1 MSSTRA
7 HHMLK
12 HLSSQHAR
20 PHPHRAP
27 LPSTSGAF
35 GLPALL
41 AVSGASMSE
50 LADFVTAS
58 SVLAPTVKFA
68 VAFPLAY
75 HWLGGVRHMYWD
87 TIRGFEIEEV
97 NKSSYAIIAAAVALS
112 LVAAGTTVKRDPARK

>member
-1 MSSTRA
+1 MP
-7 HHMLK
+7 LPC
-12 HLSSQHAR
+12 LHAR
-20 PHPHRAP
+20 PHPRHTLRRAP
-27 LPSTSGAF
+27 LTPPATSGAF

-41 AVSGASMSE
+41 AVSGVSMSE